1 MDRDDPESAPE
12 QAGLGAYRELERWEY
27 NGYPCKVRLGMSA
40 YCGYVQTDLP
50 ESLTFD
56 DLHERFPI
64 RVHGGLTYGVDPDGW
79 VGFDCGHGF
88 DVCVDQEGN
97 RLDVQMLGMEVYG
110 DMSALPGAEDL
121 TQVWTLER
129 VKAET
134 ERLADELS
142 AVEAELATD
151 L

>member
-1 MDRDDPESAPE
+1 MDREPKPEDI
-12 QAGLGAYRELERWEY
+12 GIGAYRELERWEY
-27 NGYPCKVRLGMSA
+27 NGYTCKVRLGMSA
-40 YCGYVQTDLP
+40 YCGYVQTSLP
-50 ESLTFD
+50 ESLSFD

-79 VGFDCGHGF
+79 VGFDCGHAF
-88 DVCVDQEGN
+88 DVCVDEDGE
-97 RLDVQMLGMEVYG
+97 RLDVQTFGMEVYG
-110 DMSALPGAEDL
+110 DMTPGGGGAEDL

-129 VKAET
+129 VRAET

-142 AVEAELATD
+142 AVEAELD